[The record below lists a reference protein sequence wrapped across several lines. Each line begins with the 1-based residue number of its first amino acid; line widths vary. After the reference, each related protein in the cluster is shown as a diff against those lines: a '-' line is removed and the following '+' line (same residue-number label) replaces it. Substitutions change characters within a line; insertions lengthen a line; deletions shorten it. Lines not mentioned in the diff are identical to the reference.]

1 MGNLFRY
8 SGLTTKIKSMQ
19 SRMLTLNDYN
29 EMAHMTTVKDVAIYL
44 RNCPSYSNVLEGI
57 NENDIL
63 NGHDSNSVHRGQLE
77 NKLIFSMYKDYVKIY
92 KFTNGSERRFLDS
105 YFIYFEIEIIKVL
118 LRMFLDSRTLEYNL
132 SDFEKFFMEHSK
144 IDIKRL
150 SKVTNLNE
158 FIECL
163 KETDYYNILS
173 LLQNVGTITLFD
185 IEMQLNL
192 YYFSMTW
199 KLMQKYL
206 TKQNKK
212 VVMQTFG
219 VRIDLLNIMWIYRAK
234 TYYSVDK
241 DIIYTYIIPIRYK
254 LKRQQ
259 IKQMVEAND
268 NEELIKAI
276 QNTCYSD
283 ALEEYDIGNAEKV
296 YFTIVSK
303 LLKKATMQTPM
314 SLAPVRYFMYYKE
327 TELANITK
335 IIESI
340 RYGLKP
346 EEIIKYLDISVK
358 NGVEVT

>member
-1 MGNLFRY
+1 MGKLFKY
-8 SGLTTKIKSMQ
+8 SGLTTKIKAMKSH
-19 SRMLTLNDYN
+19 MLTMDNYN
-29 EMAHMTTVKDVAIYL
+29 EMAHMNTVKDIAIYL
-44 RNCPSYSNVLEGI
+44 RNCPAYSDALKDI
-57 NENDIL
+57 DENDASHE
-63 NGHDSNSVHRGQLE
+63 NGVHRGQLE

-92 KFTNGSERRFLDS
+92 KFTSGSERRFLDS
-105 YFIYFEIEIIKVL
+105 YFIYFEIDIIKVL
-118 LRMFLDSRTLEYNL
+118 LRMFLDSRPMEYNL

-144 IDIKRL
+144 IDIKKL
-150 SKVTNLNE
+150 SKAISLNE

-173 LLQNVGTITLFD
+173 LLQNVGTTTLFD

-192 YYFSMTW
+192 YYFSRTW

-206 TKQNKK
+206 DKQNKK

-254 LKRQQ
+254 LKKQN

-268 NEELIKAI
+268 NEELLKAI
-276 QNTCYSD
+276 QTTCYSD
-283 ALEEYDIGNAEKV
+283 ALTKFNMSNVEKV
-296 YFTIVSK
+296 YFSTVSG
-303 LLKKATMQTPM
+303 LLKKATTQRPM
-314 SLAPVRYFMYYKE
+314 SLAPVRYFMYYKN

-346 EEIIKYLDISVK
+346 EEIMKYLDISVK
-358 NGVEVT
+358 NGVEIN